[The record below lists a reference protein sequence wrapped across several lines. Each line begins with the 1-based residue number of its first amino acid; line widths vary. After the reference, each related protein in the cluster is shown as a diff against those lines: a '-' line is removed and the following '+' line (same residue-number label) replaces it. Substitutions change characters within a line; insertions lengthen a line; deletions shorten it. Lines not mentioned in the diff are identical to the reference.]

1 MSRPMAIL
9 RFVTSTLEI
18 SPASFPGT
26 IPAPA
31 QNGDRLKP
39 SAAFQIEQWLRSSP
53 ERAARLDALLTTGSI
68 RRRAT
73 GVLHYSNRATAS
85 LRDVG
90 RPKRVAY
97 WPCLGC
103 GTERPSFAA
112 VCKACERLARP
123 AELELTCDECG
134 VKFKRA
140 TAEHAKGVREG
151 RSGTF
156 CGRRCATRRNVTTV
170 PCPACGTPRKASVAA
185 RAPMCRGCKPN
196 TVDLTCEQCGGTVT
210 RLVYEDAKRVRRG
223 GRVFCSRVCHGE
235 AQKTDGQP
243 CQQCGKPVGAGRGVK
258 FCGPEC
264 QAADLAEQRAKRM
277 RFCPRCGVEFLPKS
291 ARTTYCTR
299 ACADLAHA
307 ARMVGLGNS
316 RYRDGRS
323 YAEWFKRMR
332 PLIFVRDGNVCRA
345 CKTPDIPIHY
355 LRKGKPTQR
364 SGLVVHHIDE
374 RPWNN
379 IPENLILLCKTCHAV
394 HHKSAQTPFPWF
406 GSYAANSTMSMTSK
420 WKETAT
426 SLQETYSYTTA

>member
-1 MSRPMAIL
+1 M
-9 RFVTSTLEI
+9 
-18 SPASFPGT
+18 
-26 IPAPA
+26 
-31 QNGDRLKP
+31 
-39 SAAFQIEQWLRSSP
+39 
-53 ERAARLDALLTTGSI
+53 
-68 RRRAT
+68 
-73 GVLHYSNRATAS
+73 
-85 LRDVG
+85 G

-123 AELELTCDECG
+123 AEIELTCDECG
-134 VKFKRA
+134 VTFKRM
-140 TAEHAKGVREG
+140 TAEHAKAVRQG
-151 RSGTF
+151 RGGTY
-156 CGRRCATRRNVTTV
+156 CGRFCATRQNITAV
-170 PCPACGTPRKASVAA
+170 PCTVCGKPRSQAQAA
-185 RAPMCRGCKPN
+185 QSDRCRECIPN
-196 TVDLTCEQCGGTVT
+196 TVEVTCEHCAGTFT
-210 RLVYEDAKRVRRG
+210 RLTYEHAKKLRRG
-223 GRVFCSRVCHGE
+223 GRHFCSKACASASLRTAGP
-235 AQKTDGQP
+235 P
-243 CQQCGKPVGAGRGVK
+243 CARCEKPVGRKRGGVK

-291 ARTTYCTR
+291 TRTAYCTR

-316 RYRDGRS
+316 HYRDGRS

-345 CKTPDIPIHY
+345 CKTPDVPIHY
-355 LRKGKPTQR
+355 MRKGKPTQR

-379 IPENLILLCKTCHAV
+379 IPENLILLCKTHHAV

-406 GSYAANSTMSMTSK
+406 GCYAVKSTMSMTSR

-426 SLQETYSYTTA
+426 SLQETYSYTTV